1 MSKRSP
7 LRVARLAVALAVV
20 ALLVPTGARAQ
31 TLPTL
36 RIAAVPADGFAEAYY
51 ALDMGFF
58 KKAGLDVD
66 VQTFANGTAATIAL
80 ASGAA
85 DVGITSPVNLVPA
98 IERGVPFTLI
108 AGGGLYTTNAPVVVM
123 DVAKDSSFKT
133 ASDLEGKTIGV
144 SGLND
149 IMQVSTVAWLA
160 SHGADPA
167 KVRFVEV
174 PFPQMGAAL
183 ARGTVD
189 AAVISEPSLTIARN
203 NGLTRDF
210 AKVYDAMSTE
220 VMNGAWFTT
229 MPFAQ
234 KNPELIKRFQAAIY
248 ETAKWANKNH
258 DRSAQILEKYSKIDA
273 HTAQTMTRSTY
284 ADSLPASSV
293 QPSLDAAFKN
303 HMIQKPFDANDMI
316 YRSRP

>member
-1 MSKRSP
+1 MLKDPAVRAATF
-7 LRVARLAVALAVV
+7 LLTLLMVAFAF
-20 ALLVPTGARAQ
+20 PSRAETQ

-36 RIAAVPADGFAEAYY
+36 RIAAVSADAFAEAYF
-51 ALDMGFF
+51 ALEMGFF
-58 KKAGLDVD
+58 KKVGLDVD
-66 VQTFANGTAATIAL
+66 VQTFANGTAATIAV

-108 AGGGLYTTNAPVVVM
+108 AGGGLYTTDTPVVVM
-123 DVAKDSSFKT
+123 DVAKDSPLKT
-133 ASDLEGKTIGV
+133 AADLEGKTVGV

-149 IMQVSTVAWLA
+149 IMQVSTVTWLA
-160 SHGADPA
+160 AHGVDPT
-167 KVRFVEV
+167 KVRFVEI

-183 ARGTVD
+183 VRGTVD
-189 AAVISEPSLTIARN
+189 AAVINEPSLTIAKN

-210 AKVYDAMSTE
+210 ARVFDAISPL

-229 MPFAQ
+229 VPFAQ

-258 DRSAQILEKYSKIDA
+258 ERSAEILEKYSKIDA
-273 HTAQTMTRSTY
+273 HTAQTMTRSIY
-284 ADSLPASSV
+284 ADSLPVSSV
-293 QPSLDAAFKN
+293 QPELDAAFKN
-303 HMIQKPFDANDMI
+303 KMLQRPFDANDMI
-316 YRSRP
+316 YRARP